1 MASTISPNITAL
13 LQARSK
19 WRGTVHLPPQTMAK
33 IETIRAEIQSGEND
47 AGWNKVGGWSG
58 NNRFA
63 ASGGGGG
70 GGRFSGGG
78 GDYKRFMAKRTNDQ
92 PSRFNRQSEASAP
105 PPRYPAT
112 AAATATAAVA
122 KQQAAPYSRYV
133 SRFKNTEDTVENV
146 VVNTII
152 QGKLNKFSVANYE
165 EVRDFLMEILG
176 TGERDFLSDFMRL
189 IFQKAATEPTF
200 CPLYAKL
207 LAELSGRFPFL
218 RDEMNN
224 LYKSFLGIFRTVSD
238 VGIEDMAAFI
248 QKNTE
253 KKYRLGYSQFIAELY
268 NQRIVGTDD
277 LMTTITT
284 IFDQMQLL
292 ASSADNTAS
301 MEEYA
306 DCVLRILRILAS
318 QPHEFGLLRDTLMTA
333 CGATIQSLSAKSA
346 ELPGLNNKVRFAMM
360 DARKVITG

>member
-1 MASTISPNITAL
+1 MASQNITSL

-19 WRGTVHLPPQTMAK
+19 WRGTVQLPPQTMLK
-33 IETIRAEIQSGEND
+33 IETIRTEIQAGEND

-58 NNRFA
+58 NNNNRFN
-63 ASGGGGG
+63 GGGGG
-70 GGRFSGGG
+70 GGRFGGG
-78 GDYKRFMAKRTNDQ
+78 GDYKRFMTKRPTSD
-92 PSRFNRQSEASAP
+92 PVRFNR
-105 PPRYPAT
+105 AT
-112 AAATATAAVA
+112 ESAAAAPVVLR
-122 KQQAAPYSRYV
+122 QAPTYTRYV

-176 TGERDFLSDFMRL
+176 AGERDFLSDFMRL

-207 LAELSGRFPFL
+207 LSELSSRFPFL
-218 RDEMNN
+218 RDEMDN
-224 LYKSFLGIFRTVSD
+224 LYKSFLSIFRTVSD

-268 NQRIVGTDD
+268 NQHIVSTGD
-277 LMTTITT
+277 LMQTLTT
-284 IFDQMQLL
+284 IFQQMKLL
-292 ASSADNTAS
+292 AISADNTAT

-306 DCVLRILRILAS
+306 DCALRMLRILAS
-318 QPHEFGLLRDTLMTA
+318 QSTEFAILRPTLIDACDSTIQTLMV
-333 CGATIQSLSAKSA
+333 KSVD
-346 ELPGLNNKVRFAMM
+346 LPGLNNKVRFTMM